1 MTPTRR
7 TRKTPPPEEP
17 MTTTYDEPVIEVR
30 PDADFDYGDSVGTV
44 DAFDSRPGVLDR
56 LPTLPALSPVPTY
69 VGIAVV
75 AVGFAVIAYAW
86 GKVAGIADNVAL
98 QLPYLVSG
106 GIAGL
111 GLVMV
116 GVTIVNIAAKR
127 RDTQLRQ
134 QQTELLADAL
144 HELRNALDQQ

>member
-1 MTPTRR
+1 MPSTL
-7 TRKTPPPEEP
+7 
-17 MTTTYDEPVIEVR
+17 DEPVVEVR
-30 PDADFDYGDSVGTV
+30 SHDYAEPYAPFDAPEPAAG
-44 DAFDSRPGVLDR
+44 R
-56 LPTLPALSPVPTY
+56 LPRLPAMSPVPIY
-69 VGIAVV
+69 VGV
-75 AVGFAVIAYAW
+75 AVALAGFVLIAFAW
-86 GKVAGIADNVAL
+86 SKVAGIADNVAL

-106 GIAGL
+106 GLTGL

-144 HELRNALDQQ
+144 RELRNALDLGPR

>member
-1 MTPTRR
+1 
-7 TRKTPPPEEP
+7 

-30 PDADFDYGDSVGTV
+30 SDTYDEVDFDPVV
-44 DAFDSRPGVLDR
+44 SRPGITDR
-56 LPTLPALSPVPTY
+56 LPTLPALSPLPTY
-69 VGIAVV
+69 AGIALT
-75 AVGFAVIAYAW
+75 AIGFAVIAYAW

-98 QLPYLVSG
+98 QMPYLVSG
-106 GIAGL
+106 GLAGL

-116 GVTIVNIAAKR
+116 GVTVINVAAKR

-144 HELRNALDQQ
+144 RELRNALEQ

>member
-1 MTPTRR
+1 
-7 TRKTPPPEEP
+7 
-17 MTTTYDEPVIEVR
+17 MTTTYDEPVIEVSD
-30 PDADFDYGDSVGTV
+30 PYAEASYAEGYDA
-44 DAFDSRPGVLDR
+44 RPGIAQR
-56 LPTLPALSPVPTY
+56 LPTLPALSPMPTY
-69 VGIAVV
+69 VGIAITVI
-75 AVGFAVIAYAW
+75 GFAVIAYAW

-106 GIAGL
+106 GLTGL

-116 GVTIVNIAAKR
+116 GVTVINVAAKR

-144 HELRNALDQQ
+144 RELRNALEQ

>member
-1 MTPTRR
+1 
-7 TRKTPPPEEP
+7 

-30 PDADFDYGDSVGTV
+30 SDAYDDLDFEPVV
-44 DAFDSRPGVLDR
+44 SRPGITDR

-69 VGIAVV
+69 AGIAVT
-75 AVGFAVIAYAW
+75 AIGFAIIAYAW

-98 QLPYLVSG
+98 QMPYLVSG
-106 GIAGL
+106 GLAGL

-116 GVTIVNIAAKR
+116 GVTIINVAAKR

-144 HELRNALDQQ
+144 RELRNALEQ

>member
-1 MTPTRR
+1 
-7 TRKTPPPEEP
+7 

-30 PDADFDYGDSVGTV
+30 SDAYDDIDFEPVV
-44 DAFDSRPGVLDR
+44 SRPGITDR

-69 VGIAVV
+69 AGIAVT
-75 AVGFAVIAYAW
+75 AIGFAIIAFAW

-98 QLPYLVSG
+98 QMPYLVSG
-106 GIAGL
+106 GLAGL

-116 GVTIVNIAAKR
+116 GVTIINVAAKR

-144 HELRNALDQQ
+144 RELRNALEQ

>member
-1 MTPTRR
+1 
-7 TRKTPPPEEP
+7 
-17 MTTTYDEPVIEVR
+17 
-30 PDADFDYGDSVGTV
+30 
-44 DAFDSRPGVLDR
+44 
-56 LPTLPALSPVPTY
+56 VPTY

-75 AVGFAVIAYAW
+75 AIGFAVIAYAW

-144 HELRNALDQQ
+144 HELRNALEQK